1 MAAYVIDF
9 TPLARALARLEEG
22 LALARADPASDI
34 IRDGVIQRF
43 EFTYELSWKMLKR
56 HLERVTADTGQADAM
71 TFFQLIRAGSERGL
85 VRSDVHEWK
94 RFRDARGITS
104 HVYDPDKA
112 LEVFAV
118 IPDFAE
124 EVRYLLERLSE
135 AGEIETLRSSAEPSY
150 TVGAGTG
157 EIQLTPG
164 QREIV
169 LEILARVLPGRE
181 VWAFGSRVVCSR
193 VDQRPKRFSDLDL
206 AVPGDTRLT
215 LGETSSLNSEFDESD
230 LPFRVD
236 IVDLAGVDERFR
248 SGVEAR
254 HAVLVSGPEIAAPR
268 AAIVSA
274 PDLTASTRDSVRD
287 LAAHPVGRL
296 DESADLST
304 LAPPDR
310 LIYDCE

>member
-56 HLERVTADTGQADAM
+56 HLERVTADTGQADTM

-104 HVYDPDKA
+104 QIYDLDKA

-124 EVRYLLERLSE
+124 EVRHLLERLTE
-135 AGEIETLRSSAEPSY
+135 AGEIETLRSAAEPSY
-150 TVGAGTG
+150 TVGESTG
-157 EIQLTPG
+157 VIQLTPG

-181 VWAFGSRVVCSR
+181 VWAFGSRVEG
-193 VDQRPKRFSDLDL
+193 RPKRFSDLDL
-206 AVPGDTRLT
+206 AVPGNTRLT
-215 LGETSSLNSEFDESD
+215 LDETSSLNSEFDESD

-248 SGVEAR
+248 SGIEAR
-254 HAVLVSGPEIAAPR
+254 HAVFVSGPEIGATQR
-268 AAIVSA
+268 QRITGS
-274 PDLTASTRDSVRD
+274 
-287 LAAHPVGRL
+287 
-296 DESADLST
+296 
-304 LAPPDR
+304 
-310 LIYDCE
+310 